1 MAKNKNRKN
10 APAPQAVKKTEAQAK
25 PAGEIKEAAESAVSA
40 ENNSAPQAEEKSS
53 KSSSK
58 KKKDALYQIK
68 TKRTSDILKAYIT
81 FTYRISH
88 PGVTARLVLYGL
100 LVAAP
105 GVFYFKDLFWKIFFI
120 VIGIALVLLGFFR
133 QYISLSMTK
142 KNDPDYINK
151 TDFTYDF
158 YDLSATVSKKSF
170 HSR

>member
-58 KKKDALYQIK
+58 KKKD
-68 TKRTSDILKAYIT
+68 
-81 FTYRISH
+81 
-88 PGVTARLVLYGL
+88 
-100 LVAAP
+100 
-105 GVFYFKDLFWKIFFI
+105 
-120 VIGIALVLLGFFR
+120 
-133 QYISLSMTK
+133 
-142 KNDPDYINK
+142 DPDYINK